1 MGTTTKL
8 DFPQFDGSGDALPW
22 LDHWE
27 HFFWHQLMPNDA
39 KVSLATFHLE
49 AEAQFW
55 FVKHNLLWVWYRK
68 LVGYASLMQDPL
80 KS

>member
-1 MGTTTKL
+1 MRQQVLCRRFRTCSVILPPMGTTTKL

-55 FVKHNLLWVWYRK
+55 FVKHNLL
-68 LVGYASLMQDPL
+68 
-80 KS
+80 